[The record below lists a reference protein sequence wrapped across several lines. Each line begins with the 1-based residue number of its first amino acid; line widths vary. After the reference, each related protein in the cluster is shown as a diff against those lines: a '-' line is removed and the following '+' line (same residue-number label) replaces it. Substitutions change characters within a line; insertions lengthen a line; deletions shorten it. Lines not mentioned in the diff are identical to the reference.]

1 MVDMHLTHSLC
12 ELVYTWKFIIITP
25 QSLHYVWEAAGVEA
39 RSESWQMVST
49 LRYQELTFYSI
60 PCDG

>member
-1 MVDMHLTHSLC
+1 MVDMHLTRSLRK
-12 ELVYTWKFIIITP
+12 LVYTWKFIIITP
-25 QSLHYVWEAAGVEA
+25 QSLHYVWEAAGVED